1 MRKSTAVISSVIISV
16 CVLSLVVGIANVL
29 STDNSVMA
37 IAMREGWVLPE
48 SLNLRVQGI
57 SENSGSSNVALSV
70 INCSPYSVTLTKIQ
84 MEGTSVLTFIN
95 GTEIIDPNQMN

>member
-37 IAMREGWVLPE
+37 IAMREGWVLPRVAE
-48 SLNLRVQGI
+48 S
-57 SENSGSSNVALSV
+57 
-70 INCSPYSVTLTKIQ
+70 
-84 MEGTSVLTFIN
+84 
-95 GTEIIDPNQMN
+95 